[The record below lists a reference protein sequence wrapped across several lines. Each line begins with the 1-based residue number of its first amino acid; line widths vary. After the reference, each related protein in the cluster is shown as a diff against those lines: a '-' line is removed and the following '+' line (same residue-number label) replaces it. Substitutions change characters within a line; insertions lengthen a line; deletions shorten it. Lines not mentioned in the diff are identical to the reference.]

1 MVESELGVRVRAS
14 KGDNW
19 HGVSSAPRTA
29 LVLCDVRDSALFLS
43 AAAVVAGADASFG
56 ATGGGST
63 PSYLATCSYREADM
77 KGRPDGRNDS
87 HPLQH
92 YRRPSTR
99 FELAS
104 LLY

>member
-1 MVESELGVRVRAS
+1 MVESELGVRVRATTGTGS
-14 KGDNW
+14 PPLL
-19 HGVSSAPRTA
+19 ARL
-29 LVLCDVRDSALFLS
+29 LVLCDVCDSAPFLS

-63 PSYLATCSYREADM
+63 PSYLATCSYRAADM

-99 FELAS
+99 FELAF